1 MCTPGMKPAKDHVM
15 SVVVVL
21 LFLVLVVAVAV
32 AVAVELVVENNLNGV
47 PPSNDP
53 SSSIS
58 RAGAL
63 VVSRA
68 RNSIEA
74 PAMRCGW
81 FGLTQESDVAET
93 VERRSRAGI
102 AFIVAVSWR

>member
-53 SSSIS
+53 SSCIS
-58 RAGAL
+58 RGAL
-63 VVSRA
+63 VCVVSRA

-81 FGLTQESDVAET
+81 FGLIQESDVAET

-102 AFIVAVSWR
+102 AFIL